1 MPLVVV
7 GRHCQDVGRQR
18 FEDIAADRNLHLVLG
33 DIVAVVGILVVAGI
47 VLGVPLLEQVDIAVL
62 DSDNLV
68 LAGNLAAEGILEHL
82 ELAGDTGLGDTDQ
95 AAGVG
100 TDPRPGVLMEHQVDQ
115 GDIVQ
120 VGILTF

>member
-7 GRHCQDVGRQR
+7 DRHCQDVGRQR
-18 FEDIAADRNLHLVLG
+18 FEDTAADRHLHLVLG
-33 DIVAVVGILVVAGI
+33 DIVAVVGILVVVGI
-47 VLGVPLLEQVDIAVL
+47 VLGVPPPEVDIAVL

-115 GDIVQ
+115 GDFVQ